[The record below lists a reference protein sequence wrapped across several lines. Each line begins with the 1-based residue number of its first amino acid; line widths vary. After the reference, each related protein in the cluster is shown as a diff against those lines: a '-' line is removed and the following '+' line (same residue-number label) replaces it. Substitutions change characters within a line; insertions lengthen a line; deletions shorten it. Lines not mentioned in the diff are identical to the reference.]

1 MDELL
6 EELRVELFKKHS
18 QLRDAEDRLA
28 MLVDKAA
35 DAIRDV
41 EMEKS
46 KIKTLREEADSLEDA
61 IYRLSS

>member
-1 MDELL
+1 MGELL
-6 EELRVELFKKHS
+6 EELRADLFKKHG
-18 QLRDAEDRLA
+18 QLRDAEGRLA

-41 EMEKS
+41 EVEKS

-61 IYRLSS
+61 IFRLSS

>member
-1 MDELL
+1 
-6 EELRVELFKKHS
+6 
-18 QLRDAEDRLA
+18 

-61 IYRLSS
+61 IYRLSSEFFFYPINNFKDFIDSCT